1 MTGILLRSSG
11 ASQSESPESKKS
23 FSEKEVFFCPE
34 ESHFYSHCLER
45 LVFNQC
51 SNSDLV
57 VEFGCGDGTPVI
69 NSLTRINFNSKV
81 HGYELNSSAHAVAQS
96 KINQH
101 NLNHQYTVYNQSF
114 FETSQPD
121 AQYLIANPP
130 YIPALDNNISM
141 PLLHGG
147 VDGATIT
154 NRLLSLNYPSV
165 MLLISSYSNPVGT
178 IEHARA
184 NGYSVA
190 DFMITPL
197 KFGYYSS
204 EPKVKNHISEL
215 RQNRKAFYSGNI
227 YFLAGVLFKKHSL
240 CDADISTELIQ
251 VMTSL

>member
-1 MTGILLRSSG
+1 LTETLLRSSG
-11 ASQSESPESKKS
+11 FSQS

-69 NSLTRINFNSKV
+69 NSLTRVSFDGRI
-81 HGYELNSSAHAVAQS
+81 HGYELNPSACQIAQS
-96 KINQH
+96 RIAH
-101 NLNHQYTVYNQSF
+101 HDISHQYSVRNQSF
-114 FETSQPD
+114 FDTFQSD

-130 YIPALDNNISM
+130 YIPAPDDNIAM

-154 NRLLSLNYPSV
+154 NRLLSLDYPNV
-165 MLLISSYSNPVGT
+165 MLLVSSYSNPVST
-178 IEHARA
+178 IAHALA
-184 NGYSVA
+184 NDYSVA

-215 RQNRKAFYSGNI
+215 RKSRKAFYSRNI
-227 YFLAGVLFKKHSL
+227 YFLAGVLFKKR
-240 CDADISTELIQ
+240 DISDIDLSTELIQ